1 MQTFRCVPLAM
12 ADLSGGCTSAG
23 KPPTRR
29 GSQHRRTCEPA
40 GHSYP
45 STGWTALEG
54 NRVLTETPP
63 GPYCRDLDAKPEAAP
78 AK

>member
-1 MQTFRCVPLAM
+1 MSKRKQARVYSTIHAPMR
-12 ADLSGGCTSAG
+12 AG
-23 KPPTRR
+23 KPPERR

-45 STGWTALEG
+45 GKGWTKLDG
-54 NRVLTETPP
+54 PRVLTETPP
-63 GPYCRDLDAKPEAAP
+63 GPYCRDLDAKPEAPP